1 MSSVQFTPR
10 QQREADFYREY
21 AQRQRV
27 ERVDMEPVSG
37 AQSRPW
43 NAYWSVYEQA
53 AALLRHPGARL
64 LEFGCGIGIAAV
76 RFAHLG
82 YYVSGFDISEDNIRI
97 ARELAAH
104 HGLSHRCDFR
114 VMPAERLTYPDNH
127 FDVITGIDILHHIE
141 IDRSVAEAAR
151 VLKADGTAIFKEH
164 IESPVV
170 EPIRNTRLMQ
180 AIAPSE
186 SSLDDHITQDERKLS
201 RADLATIAQ
210 AFGRVEPKYFTLLGR
225 AERLLP
231 RRSASVRGVLQR
243 IDHALLTACPF
254 MQSMAGTVVL
264 TCVKP
269 AVNAQRLKRAA

>member
-1 MSSVQFTPR
+1 MSSIQLTPR
-10 QQREADFYREY
+10 QQREVAFYREY

-27 ERVDMEPVSG
+27 DRVDFDPVSG
-37 AQSRPW
+37 TESRPW

-53 AALLRHPGARL
+53 AVLLRHPGARL

-97 ARELAAH
+97 ARELAEH

-114 VMPAERLTYPDNH
+114 VMPAEQLDYPDGH

-141 IDRSVAEAAR
+141 IDRSAAEAAR

-164 IESPVV
+164 IESPIIDPV
-170 EPIRNTRLMQ
+170 RNTRLVQ
-180 AIAPSE
+180 AIAPTE
-186 SSLDDHITQDERKLS
+186 SSLDDHITEDERKLS
-201 RADLATIAQ
+201 QADLATIRS
-210 AFGRVEPKYFTLLGR
+210 AFGKVDPRHFTLLGR

-231 RRSASVRGVLQR
+231 RSSASIRGILQR
-243 IDHALLTACPF
+243 VDHTLLTYCPF
-254 MQSMAGTVVL
+254 LDALAGTVVL
-264 TCVKP
+264 TCAKP
-269 AVNAQRLKRAA
+269 VRAAAGLKRAA